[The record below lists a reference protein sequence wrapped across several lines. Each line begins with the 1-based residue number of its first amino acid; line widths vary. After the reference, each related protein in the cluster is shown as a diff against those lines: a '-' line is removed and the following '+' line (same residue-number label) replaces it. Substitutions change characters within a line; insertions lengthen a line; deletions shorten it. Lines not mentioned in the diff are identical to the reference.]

1 MRERTMARYDLI
13 LAGGTVLDP
22 KNGLEARADVGI
34 TSGKIERVEP
44 ELDPATAD
52 DVIDVEGMW
61 VMPGQIDTHAHVAGL
76 SRNWDPALGYG
87 MLARAGT
94 TTVLDMGGTGP
105 SLIDGIKRKGA
116 GLNVAGQFALIP
128 GLTIPTGKLSYRTIG
143 SIVDNALRQGC
154 LGVKILGGYHPFSPE
169 DSADIIAASNERRA
183 YVAFHLGTTDTGSQ
197 IDGVR
202 EIPKLVGRGRLHVCH
217 VNSYCRG
224 VIEDAADECDEAL
237 EILESMRGQLNTEA
251 YHAIQNGTSGR
262 CDEDGQVMAD
272 VPRNCL
278 ALRGYE
284 TTIEGMRRAISDG
297 YGSVVA
303 QNGGQ
308 IYYARGDEAL
318 KMFDEAKS
326 NVGMSFPVN
335 LPASAFRLTT
345 AKNDSDEFIVDA
357 ISTDGGSHPRNVAIQ
372 SAMALVAFNALTPLE
387 MAEKLSW
394 NAAKML
400 GLHNKGHVS
409 EGADADV
416 TVLDPKRNQP
426 DMSLVAGK
434 LIMFKGQPVGSGG
447 TLLVTSEGKRA
458 AAESGL
464 PYEVT
469 DLSQSKLY
477 EGFSD

>member
-1 MRERTMARYDLI
+1 MARHNLI

-22 KNGLEARADVGI
+22 KNGREGRADVGI
-34 TSGKIERVEP
+34 TDGKIVRVEP
-44 ELDPATAD
+44 ELDPETAD
-52 DVIDVEGMW
+52 EVIDVDRMW

-105 SLIDGIKRKGA
+105 TLIDGIKRRGA

-128 GLTIPTGKLSYRTIG
+128 GLTIPTGKLSYRTMG

-154 LGVKILGGYHPFSPE
+154 LGVKILGGYHPFTPE
-169 DSADIIAASNERRA
+169 DSADIIAACNERRA

-202 EIPKLVGRGRLHVCH
+202 EIPKLVGNGRLHVCH

-224 VIEDAADECDEAL
+224 VINDADDECDEAL
-237 EILESMRGQLNTEA
+237 QILESMRGQLNSEA

-284 TTIEGMRRAISDG
+284 LSIEGMRQAITDG

-303 QNGGQ
+303 QKGGQ
-308 IYYARGDEAL
+308 VYYASGAEAL

-335 LPASAFRLTT
+335 LPTSAFRLTT
-345 AKNDSDEFIVDA
+345 AKNESEEFIVDA

-372 SAMALVAFNALTPLE
+372 SAMALVGFNALTPLE

-400 GLHNKGHVS
+400 GLHNKGHFS

-416 TVLDPKRNQP
+416 TVLDPERNQP
-426 DMSLVAGK
+426 EMSLVAGK
-434 LIMFKGQPVGSGG
+434 LIMYKGQPVGSGG
-447 TLLVTSEGKRA
+447 TLLVTHEGQRTA
-458 AAESGL
+458 AASGL
-464 PYEVT
+464 PYQVV
-469 DLSQSKLY
+469 DMSQSKLY
-477 EGFSD
+477 EGFTD